1 MDQPGEEGAPGP
13 LAVEGRVGVEDPDT
27 PAPARRE
34 RRSAHVEGDRWRR
47 DIQGLR
53 GVAILAVVIYHAD
66 PALLPGGFI
75 GVDLFFVISGF
86 VVTLSLVRLLPP
98 LEGETSFVAAF
109 ERAKQALKTFYT
121 RRFFRIMPAALAAL
135 LVNRF
140 MMTIFPQSFGTPMP
154 A

>member
-1 MDQPGEEGAPGP
+1 M
-13 LAVEGRVGVEDPDT
+13 LRVPM
-27 PAPARRE
+27 RLRE
-34 RRSAHVEGDRWRR
+34 IER
-47 DIQGLR
+47 LR
-53 GVAILAVVIYHAD
+53 AMAILMVMVVHWD
-66 PALLPGGFI
+66 TFQKLLPDVADHSWS

-140 MMTIFPQSFGTPMP
+140 MMTIFPQSFGTPK
-154 A
+154 AWFAEVVAFYGGVYN